1 MDLIATYTVLRA
13 SGPITIDGRLQ
24 EADWE
29 RAGRFD
35 LQKALQEPGD
45 IQPLR
50 ARTRVAALWDAEN
63 LYLAFEIE
71 DKEIWATLT
80 SHDDRLFHEEC
91 VEFFLDPGGDGRWYI
106 EAQINSLNTVR
117 DLLVDGSVAAPGKTE
132 YDAMARWH
140 FKNMRT
146 AVEIRSGWGWTLEA
160 AIPWREFG
168 FSGRSFHP
176 QPGEELRINCCRYER
191 SQSCPEIVEL
201 SSWSKVERSFH
212 EPQRFGR
219 FVFASSRDC

>member
-117 DLLVDGSVAAPGKTE
+117 DLLIDGSVPAPGKAE

-140 FKNMRT
+140 FKGLRS

-160 AIPWREFG
+160 AIPWREFS
-168 FSGRSFHP
+168 FSGRRFPP
-176 QPGEELRINCCRYER
+176 QPGDELRVNCCRYER
-191 SQSCPEIVEL
+191 SQSCIEMVEL
-201 SSWSKVERSFH
+201 SSWSAVERSFH
-212 EPQRFGR
+212 EPARFGR
-219 FVFASSRDC
+219 FVFV